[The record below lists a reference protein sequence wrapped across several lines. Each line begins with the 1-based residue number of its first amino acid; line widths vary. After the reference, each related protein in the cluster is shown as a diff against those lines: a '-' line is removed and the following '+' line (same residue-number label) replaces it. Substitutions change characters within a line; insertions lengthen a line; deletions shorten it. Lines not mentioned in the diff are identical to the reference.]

1 MKNSSLF
8 SRLAA
13 LVALSFSLSS
23 SAQEDPQVVS
33 EEILQEG
40 KEKENGAQL
49 KTSTIK
55 KNEEIRRQQKM
66 IEAELMVNDGL
77 QAFSVGNYDAAVE
90 EFKKALVNYS
100 LVSKTNPQ
108 IKERKSFLDNQI
120 ATSLMMQSE
129 VLVAEAEKEAD
140 IALFKK
146 AKDNLIEAK
155 RINPLRERE
164 INALLVSF
172 ADAEKRVAYLNKV
185 DSKGIE
191 EIRTAEIDRPSDIK
205 LEQAQILYGQG
216 RYTDAKDVLEQILV
230 LDPYNADATVML
242 RRVSNKLE
250 ESGLIRRKATRTER
264 LAQVQWKWSPP
275 LRPSTQIGGSSSL
288 VSEGKIPADSGSPDV
303 FEKLNNI
310 IVPSV
315 VFDNDSL
322 DSIVSR
328 LKRMSKDYDPDPVK
342 RGVNIILRVAQD
354 KSAELAG
361 DFVGAVEDAAADDPF
376 AEEIVGEVVDSAP
389 IAVKKGVSLNLNN
402 VPIIKIIELICLQQ
416 DLKYKVT
423 EHAVII
429 ADKSVQL
436 DTMEVRFYNV
446 PAGFLDLVSETVTVT
461 DIVDSGIGDAG
472 GDETKKSV
480 SAYFNEFG
488 VLFDAGAQIS
498 FIQSVNRLVVKNTP
512 TEHAKVERILKELAP
527 AANQIVVESKF
538 YEVNQDDL
546 DELAF
551 EWSMVRIDDG
561 TDLYGPG
568 GPGAGVV
575 GRDPAD
581 TNLDAIGSGFQLDK
595 SGDLTGNGTD
605 GLETAVRNMGEILG
619 LASHPGQLKVASI
632 IGDMTFNT
640 LIHAI
645 QQKNGKDI
653 LNAPKVTT
661 QNGNTAKIRVV
672 TERYF
677 PIEWEE
683 PDVTV
688 EQGGGDGGE
697 SILSIIPS
705 KPVFEE
711 ARELGV
717 VLTVTPSIDPDQRVI
732 ELNLKPEVLEFV
744 EFDTTFNTNL
754 IVQGSG
760 FSGTDG
766 EGNQSGVNAVP
777 ILFSMPI
784 FEARTIE
791 TTVRVWDGETLA
803 LGGLINERK
812 TTYEDKI
819 PYLGD
824 IPFLGRFFTS
834 NGTASE
840 KQNLIIFVTARL
852 IDPSGLPISPGT
864 LSGLPD
870 FKRL

>member
-49 KTSTIK
+49 KTTTIK

-66 IEAELMVNDGL
+66 IEAELMVNDGVQL
-77 QAFSVGNYDAAVE
+77 FTVGNYGSAIDQ
-90 EFKKALVNYS
+90 FKKALVNYS
-100 LVSKTNPQ
+100 LVSQTNPQ
-108 IKERKSFLDNQI
+108 VKEKKKFLNDQI
-120 ATSLMMQSE
+120 STSLILQSE
-129 VLVAEAEKEAD
+129 ILVAEAEKEAD

-146 AKDNLIEAK
+146 AKDNLVEAK
-155 RINPLRERE
+155 SLNPEKERE
-164 INALLVSF
+164 INAMLLSF
-172 ADAEKRVAYLNKV
+172 SEAEKRVAYLNKV
-185 DSKGIE
+185 DAKGIE
-191 EIRTAEIDRPSDIK
+191 EIRENEIERPSSIK
-205 LEQAQILYGQG
+205 LDQAQILYGQG

-230 LDPYNADATVML
+230 LDPYNADATIML

-250 ESGLIRRKATRTER
+250 ESGLLRRKATRTER

-275 LRPSTQIGGSSSL
+275 LRPSTQIGSAGSI
-288 VSEGKIPADSGSPDV
+288 VADGKIPAESDAPDV

-342 RGVNIILRVAQD
+342 RGVNIILRVAQSQSSD
-354 KSAELAG
+354 LAG
-361 DFVGAVEDAAADDPF
+361 AAAGFAEEAVADDPF
-376 AEEIVGEVVDSAP
+376 AEDIVDEVIDAAP
-389 IAVKKGVSLNLNN
+389 IEMQKGISLNLNN

-446 PAGFLDLVSETVTVT
+446 PAGFLDLV
-461 DIVDSGIGDAG
+461 
-472 GDETKKSV
+472 DETLVATDLADGLGNEGAGDVKKTV
-480 SAYFNEFG
+480 GAYFNEFG
-488 VLFDAGAQIS
+488 VNFEAGAQIS

-561 TDLYGPG
+561 TTGNG
-568 GPGAGVV
+568 NV

-581 TNLDAIGSGFQLDK
+581 INLVDSGLASGFQVDK
-595 SGDLTGNGTD
+595 SGDLTGNGVD
-605 GLETAVRNMGEILG
+605 GLETAVRNMGEVLG
-619 LASHPGQLKVASI
+619 LGSHGGQLKVASI

-645 QQKNGKDI
+645 QQKSGKDI

-672 TERYF
+672 RERYF
-677 PIEWEE
+677 PMEWEK
-683 PDVTV
+683 PQVTV
-688 EQGGGDGGE
+688 EGGGGDT
-697 SILSIIPS
+697 STLRVIPS

-744 EFDTTFNTNL
+744 EFDTTFNTNM
-754 IVQGSG
+754 IVSTDTAAFEGEDGDGNSLGQG
-760 FSGTDG
+760 
-766 EGNQSGVNAVP
+766 VVP

-791 TTVRVWDGETLA
+791 TTVRLWDG
-803 LGGLINERK
+803 
-812 TTYEDKI
+812 
-819 PYLGD
+819 
-824 IPFLGRFFTS
+824 
-834 NGTASE
+834 
-840 KQNLIIFVTARL
+840 
-852 IDPSGLPISPGT
+852 
-864 LSGLPD
+864 
-870 FKRL
+870 

>member
-8 SRLAA
+8 SRLTA

-49 KTSTIK
+49 KTTTIK

-77 QAFSVGNYDAAVE
+77 QLFTVGNYGLAIE
-90 EFKKALVNYS
+90 QFKNALINYG

-108 IKERKSFLDNQI
+108 VKEKKKFLNEQI
-120 ATSLMMQSE
+120 STSLILQSE
-129 VLVAEAEKEAD
+129 LLVAEAEKEAD

-146 AKDNLIEAK
+146 AKDNLVEAK
-155 RINPLRERE
+155 SINPEKERE
-164 INALLVSF
+164 INEMLLSF
-172 ADAEKRVAYLNKV
+172 AEAEKRVAYLNKV
-185 DSKGIE
+185 DAKGIE
-191 EIRTAEIDRPSDIK
+191 EIHENEIERPSSIK
-205 LEQAQILYGQG
+205 LDQAQVLYAQG

-230 LDPYNADATVML
+230 LDPYNADATIML

-250 ESGLIRRKATRTER
+250 ESGLLRRKATRTER

-275 LRPSTQIGGSSSL
+275 LRPSTQIGSGGSI
-288 VSEGKIPADSGSPDV
+288 VTDGKIPAESDAPDV

-342 RGVNIILRVAQD
+342 RGVNIILRVAQSQS
-354 KSAELAG
+354 SALAG
-361 DFVGAVEDAAADDPF
+361 DAAAFAEDAVADDPF
-376 AEEIVGEVVDSAP
+376 AEDIVEEVIDAAP
-389 IAVKKGVSLNLNN
+389 IAVEKGISLNLNN

-416 DLKYKVT
+416 NLKYKVT

-446 PAGFLDLVSETVTVT
+446 PAGFLDLVDETLIAT
-461 DIVDSGIGDAG
+461 DLVDDGLGDAG
-472 GDETKKSV
+472 GGDVKKTV
-480 SAYFNEFG
+480 GAYFNEFG
-488 VLFDAGAQIS
+488 VDFEAGAQIS

-538 YEVNQDDL
+538 YEVNQNDL

-561 TDLYGPG
+561 TT
-568 GPGAGVV
+568 ANKV

-581 TNLDAIGSGFQLDK
+581 INLVDSGLASGFQVDK

-619 LASHPGQLKVASI
+619 LGSHGGQLKVASI

-645 QQKNGKDI
+645 QQKSGKDI

-672 TERYF
+672 KERYF
-677 PIEWEE
+677 PMEWEKPE
-683 PDVTV
+683 VTV
-688 EQGGGDGGE
+688 EGGGGDT
-697 SILSIIPS
+697 STLRVIPS

-744 EFDTTFNTNL
+744 EFDTTFDTNM
-754 IVQGSG
+754 IVSPDTSD
-760 FSGTDG
+760 FEGTDG
-766 EGNQSGVNAVP
+766 DGNSLGPGVVP

-791 TTVRVWDGETLA
+791 TTVRLWDGETLA

-824 IPFLGRFFTS
+824 IPFIGRFFTS
-834 NGTASE
+834 SGTNSE